1 MARLARHQLF
11 FVPGLASD
19 AYHNAMRLRELTRN
33 VLEFCYPGVCANCN
47 GACDGHVPLCELCRI
62 DLHALE
68 AAPACDKCAMPLPE
82 RGAPC
87 AHCLGEGVYPF
98 DKILRLGI
106 FVDPLK
112 NLIHQ
117 MKYHRQWGLAEFFA
131 DRLLAQPNV
140 DALLK
145 NSDLSIAVPLHPLRQ
160 IARGYNQADVLA
172 RRVAHKSKIR
182 LVAPISRLKRTETQT
197 HLSHAKRVENMHGA
211 FGLRDASVVHEK
223 HVVVIDDVMTSGA
236 TLQSIGRAI
245 KQGKPASIS
254 AIVVARSDPKQRGFE
269 VI

>member
-1 MARLARHQLF
+1 
-11 FVPGLASD
+11 
-19 AYHNAMRLRELTRN
+19 MRLREITRH
-33 VLEFCYPGVCANCN
+33 VLDFCYPGVCANCT
-47 GACDGHVPLCELCRI
+47 GACDGQVPLCELCRI
-62 DLHALE
+62 DLHTLE
-68 AAPACDKCAMPLPE
+68 TAPACEKCAMPLPE

-87 AHCLGEGVYPF
+87 AHCMGAGIYPF

-117 MKYHRQWGLAEFFA
+117 MKYHRQWGLAAFFA
-131 DRLLAQPNV
+131 DRLLAQASVN
-140 DALLK
+140 ALLEE
-145 NSDLSIAVPLHPLRQ
+145 SDLIIAVPLHPLRH

-172 RRVAHKSKIR
+172 RRIASKSKRKLI
-182 LVAPISRLKRTETQT
+182 APISRLKRTETQT

-211 FGLRDASVVHEK
+211 FGLRDASAVCEK
-223 HVVVIDDVMTSGA
+223 RVVVIDDVMTSAA